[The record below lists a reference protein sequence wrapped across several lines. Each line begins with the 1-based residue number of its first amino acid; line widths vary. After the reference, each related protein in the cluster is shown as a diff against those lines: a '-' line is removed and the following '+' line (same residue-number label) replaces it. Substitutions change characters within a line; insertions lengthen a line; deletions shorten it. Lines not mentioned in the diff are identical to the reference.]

1 MTGTVAGRLRSGAAA
16 SDLGSAL
23 MLSPYRVVDLTDHR
37 ANLAG
42 LILAQLGAEVIAV
55 EPPGGSAARRQG
67 PFAGD
72 VVDPERSLVHW
83 SYNRGKR
90 SVEWD
95 LVGSPADRESF
106 RSLVAGADIL
116 IDNEAPGALAAMG
129 LDPADLAAVN
139 PALVH
144 VSVTPFGQDGP
155 KAGYASSDLVLM
167 AAGGYL
173 ALTGD
178 EDRAPVRISLP
189 QAWHHAAADAADA
202 ALIALVERRRSGL
215 GQFVDVSVQAS
226 VLQATQS
233 MVLSHPF
240 GAPKVVRIAGGLKMP
255 PLDLRLVWRC
265 KDGHVTVAFLFGS
278 SIGPFSERL
287 FRWVHEE
294 GFCDAATLDKDWI
307 AFAVHVDE
315 GRETVEEFERLKSCL
330 AAFLATKT
338 KAELLEESLRRRL
351 LIAPVTTVADVADSP
366 QLAFREY
373 WEEVA
378 VPALTEPVRMPGA
391 ITKASRTPLAPLS
404 PPPRLG
410 ADTAAVRAELMTPR
424 RPAVPDVPIG
434 TDAGPLPLA
443 GVKVLDFMWAMAG
456 PATTRVMADY
466 GATIVRV
473 ESEHKLEVA
482 RTLQP
487 FLAGRS
493 GAESSGLFM
502 NMNAGKL
509 GLALD
514 MGNPQAREVIL
525 DLVRWADV
533 LCESFSPRAMKAW
546 GLDYETLREVNPRL
560 IMLSSCL
567 MGQTGPLASF
577 AGFGNL
583 AAAISGFHHI
593 TGWPDRDPSGPFSAY
608 TDYVAPRFSLAV
620 LLAALDERERTGV
633 GQYFD
638 FSQAEACLHLLA
650 PALLDLEVNGRI
662 AGRHG
667 NDDPDLVPHGV
678 YRCAARGIDDDRW
691 VAIVVT
697 DDEAW
702 ASLCGVLGRPDL
714 AGLDR
719 TARRARQ
726 DELDALL
733 AAWAAGRDEEAAEVV
748 LQAAG
753 VAAHV
758 VANSPESFADPQLA
772 HRGHFTLVEH
782 DLHGPVTIEG
792 TRFRFSRTAP
802 DAYRAAPTLGQD
814 TFTIL
819 SELLGYDVDRIAD
832 LAAAQVLE

>member
-1 MTGTVAGRLRSGAAA
+1 
-16 SDLGSAL
+16 
-23 MLSPYRVVDLTDHR
+23 MLAPYRVVDLTDHR
-37 ANLAG
+37 GNLAG
-42 LILAQLGAEVIAV
+42 LMLAQLGAEVIAV
-55 EPPGGSAARRQG
+55 EPPGGSAARQEA

-72 VVDPERSLVHW
+72 LVDPERSLVHW
-83 SYNRGKR
+83 SFNRGKR
-90 SVEWD
+90 SVVWD
-95 LVGSPADRESF
+95 LVNDAGDRDRF
-106 RSLVAGADIL
+106 RALVAGADIL
-116 IDNEAPGALAAMG
+116 IDNAAPGSLAAMG
-129 LDPADLAAVN
+129 LDPAELARRN

-144 VSVTPFGQDGP
+144 VSITPFGQDGP
-155 KAGYASSDLVLM
+155 KAHYASSDLVLT

-189 QAWHHAAADAADA
+189 QAWHHAAADAADV
-202 ALIALVERRRSGL
+202 ALIALLERQRSGL
-215 GQFVDVSVQAS
+215 GQFVDVSVQSS

-233 MVLSHPF
+233 MVLAHPL

-287 FRWVHEE
+287 MRWVHEE
-294 GFCDAATLDKDWI
+294 GFCDAATLDKDWV

-330 AAFLATKT
+330 AAFLMTKT
-338 KAELLEESLRRRL
+338 KAELLEESLVRRL

-366 QLAFREY
+366 QLADRDY
-373 WEEVA
+373 WQQV
-378 VPALTEPVRMPGA
+378 VPHGMDAPVRMPGN
-391 ITKASRTPLAPLS
+391 ITKASRTPLVPLG

-410 ADTAAVRAELMTPR
+410 ADTTTVERELATPR
-424 RPAVPDVPIG
+424 LPAVPRQ
-434 TDAGPLPLA
+434 TAGAAPDPDPGLPLA

-487 FLAGRS
+487 FVGGQS

-514 MGNPQAREVIL
+514 MGNPAARDVIL

-567 MGQTGPLASF
+567 MGQTGPLANF

-608 TDYVAPRFSLAV
+608 TDYVSPRFSLAV
-620 LLAALDERERTGV
+620 LLAALDERRRSGE

-638 FSQAEACLHLLA
+638 FSQAEGCLHLLA
-650 PALLDLEVNGRI
+650 PALLDYTVNGRV

-667 NDDPDLVPHGV
+667 NRDRAMAPHGV
-678 YRCAARGIDDDRW
+678 YRAAARGADEDRW
-691 VAIVVT
+691 VAVAVL
-697 DDEAW
+697 DDAMW
-702 ASLCGVLGRPDL
+702 RALCGVLGRGDL
-714 AGLDR
+714 AGID
-719 TARRARQ
+719 TAARLARQ
-726 DELDALL
+726 DELEELV
-733 AAWAAGRDEEAAEVV
+733 AAYVAGRDEDLAEAE
-748 LQAAG
+748 LQRAG
-753 VAAHV
+753 VAAHSV
-758 VANSPESFADPQLA
+758 VNSPESWVDPQLA
-772 HRGHFTLVEH
+772 HRGHFVQVDH

-792 TRFRFSRTAP
+792 TRFQFSRTP
-802 DAYRAAPTLGQD
+802 PTSYRAAPTLGQD
-814 TFTIL
+814 GFTIL
-819 SELLGYDVDRIAD
+819 SEFLGYDTDRIAD
-832 LAAAQVLE
+832 LAAAQLLE